1 MVKSLYLN
9 GACGFLALVNRFLF
23 FIFLPEK
30 GKLSVLDRIAYRFL
44 VKMVFVEKRLRDRRN
59 RRSRS
64 VRGMACAAESL

>member
-9 GACGFLALVNRFLF
+9 GICLCMALANRFLF

-30 GKLSVLDRIAYRFL
+30 GKLSVFDRIAYRFL

-59 RRSRS
+59 RRWASM
-64 VRGMACAAESL
+64 RGMACAAESL